1 MGDPYTQIALAA
13 YSIFQGKKADEA
25 QVDELQ
31 IAKGAEKTR
40 ARGLEIESRRRLVDA
55 LANQNAVRGAQ
66 GIQVGQGSVAAIS
79 AADARRAATERA
91 QIRSN
96 SLARLAQLSTRQ
108 RFVRRQGQVNIA
120 TSLFAVASSFRNRGT
135 IAPTVTAGR
144 AGSTSPAP
152 KITAAVPA

>member
-13 YSIFQGKKADEA
+13 YGIFQGKKATDA
-25 QVDELQ
+25 QVAELQ

-40 ARGLEIESRRRLVDA
+40 ARALEIESRRRLVDA

-96 SLARLAQLSTRQ
+96 SLARLAQFSTRQ

-120 TSLFAVASSFRNRGT
+120 TSLFALAGSFSRRGS
-135 IAPTVTAGR
+135 IAPKITSG
-144 AGSTSPAP
+144 SPAP
-152 KITAAVPA
+152 KITRSGASGAK